1 MLSTRATVTDK
12 PLLEA
17 QKYDVSQYKDFGI
30 NDVNTLFQTKQMDTS
45 QVPSIPPDDKNAQQD
60 PHWPW
65 SVLNIA
71 RRQECPAGFALAL
84 VNGRVVVPV
93 VGEG

>member
-1 MLSTRATVTDK
+1 MYLLGKDTHPGQDTIHRAVLLGRPQDAIHLSATH
-12 PLLEA
+12 
-17 QKYDVSQYKDFGI
+17 DV
-30 NDVNTLFQTKQMDTS
+30 QTKQMDTS

-84 VNGRVVVPV
+84 VNGRVVVHV